1 MTRPER
7 HQVLSAGSL
16 QAKSGAAF
24 HLWWFSE
31 HILRQDDQW
40 SEAGH
45 KPPNPEIMTQKMSRV
60 NRNGRT
66 KGRLRLKQGTVMKDK
81 RSLWEEGV
89 FQPEG
94 RIRCSRERP

>member
-66 KGRLRLKQGTVMKDK
+66 KGRLRLKQGHCDERQEV
-81 RSLWEEGV
+81 SV
-89 FQPEG
+89 G
-94 RIRCSRERP
+94 RRGFPTRGED